1 MLMSGYQTILQLS
14 ALAGFWG
21 AYASH
26 STFPESSALQWQ
38 LPTAIQLIPGILLLV
53 GILFIPETPG
63 FLAEKGRFEDA
74 ESSLVR
80 LRGVKGEEWTI
91 AGEMEEI
98 RDAARVSAMLM
109 EKKESF
115 GKELL
120 KKGVRKRLVVGVG
133 LMIAQNMVGLNALNY
148 CEYLEHVIHDYR
160 MLTFELD
167 APVIFMSAGFTSVSS
182 SLFLTGV
189 FGVVK
194 LLSAIA
200 FMFVFVKIR
209 GNRFW
214 LLLGSS
220 LCGVCMLILGKLHSF

>member
-1 MLMSGYQTILQLS
+1 MSGYQTILQLS

-38 LPTAIQLIPGILLLV
+38 LPTAIQLLPGILLLV
-53 GILFIPETPG
+53 GTLFIPETPG

-80 LRGVKGEEWTI
+80 LRGVKGEEWMV

-98 RDAARVSAMLM
+98 RDAARVSAVLK
-109 EKKESF
+109 ERKESF
-115 GKELL
+115 FKELL
-120 KKGVRKRLVVGVG
+120 KRGVRKRLMVGVG

-148 CEYLEHVIHDYR
+148 CKFLTDILYSKGK
-160 MLTFELD
+160 MLTVNSD

-220 LCGVCMLILGKLHSF
+220 LCGVCMLILGAL